1 MELYGCHN
9 KPIDEFILVCF
20 FEHCVEGVIPHYI
33 TIEHTMTKECQWSK
47 THTSERCD
55 GCSKRARSI

>member
-9 KPIDEFILVCF
+9 KPLQDLIIIKRLAHMSDGSLV
-20 FEHCVEGVIPHYI
+20 HYDMG
-33 TIEHTMTKECQWSK
+33 IEHTMTKECQWSK

-55 GCSKRARSI
+55 GCSKKA